1 MAQDKVFTQG
11 VESALDVI
19 GELKAFLNTLLAYQQ
34 EASGGFGRKPC
45 LWYMRAD
52 MHAA

>member
-19 GELKAFLNTLLAYQQ
+19 GELKAFLNTLLGTGLCSSWAV
-34 EASGGFGRKPC
+34 RC
-45 LWYMRAD
+45 TI
-52 MHAA
+52 